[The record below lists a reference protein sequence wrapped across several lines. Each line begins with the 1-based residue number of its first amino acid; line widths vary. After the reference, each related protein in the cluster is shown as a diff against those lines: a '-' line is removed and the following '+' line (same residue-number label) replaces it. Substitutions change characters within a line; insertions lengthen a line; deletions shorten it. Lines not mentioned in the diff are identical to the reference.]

1 MTNTMSPFVK
11 WAGGKT
17 QLIERLRE
25 KAPPFFHTYYEP
37 FLGGGALFLHEGY
50 PQAVVSDVNRELINV
65 YRQIRDD
72 VEAVIEAVKRL
83 DGEECDQA
91 YYTSVRTAYN
101 DKLRRGGLD
110 VECAAMMIWLNK
122 HCFNGL
128 YRVNGKGLFNVSWN
142 RRTRGDSIDERN
154 LRAVSSYLRSAKVEI
169 RQGDFEEAC
178 ADAKAGDFVFFDSPY
193 VPISVTAAFSDYT
206 KDGFTL
212 ADHERLAALFR
223 RLDRLGVYLLLT
235 NNDVPL
241 VRELYD
247 GYVIEPV
254 DVRRYINCKASKRR
268 SREVIVTNRRRPL

>member
-1 MTNTMSPFVK
+1 MLTN
-11 WAGGKT
+11 
-17 QLIERLRE
+17 
-25 KAPPFFHTYYEP
+25 
-37 FLGGGALFLHEGY
+37 
-50 PQAVVSDVNRELINV
+50 
-65 YRQIRDD
+65 
-72 VEAVIEAVKRL
+72 
-83 DGEECDQA
+83 
-91 YYTSVRTAYN
+91 
-101 DKLRRGGLD
+101 
-110 VECAAMMIWLNK
+110 
-122 HCFNGL
+122 CFNGL

-142 RRTRGDSIDERN
+142 RRTRG
-154 LRAVSSYLRSAKVEI
+154 
-169 RQGDFEEAC
+169 EAC
-178 ADAKAGDFVFFDSPY
+178 ADAKVGDFVFFDSPY

>member
-1 MTNTMSPFVK
+1 
-11 WAGGKT
+11 
-17 QLIERLRE
+17 
-25 KAPPFFHTYYEP
+25 
-37 FLGGGALFLHEGY
+37 
-50 PQAVVSDVNRELINV
+50 
-65 YRQIRDD
+65 
-72 VEAVIEAVKRL
+72 
-83 DGEECDQA
+83 
-91 YYTSVRTAYN
+91 
-101 DKLRRGGLD
+101 
-110 VECAAMMIWLNK
+110 MMIWLNK

-247 GYVIEPV
+247 GYLIEPV